1 MRKCRNWQT
10 SKTKDLV
17 VGTPCGFKS
26 HLPQSDK
33 KGCRISGSLFFY
45 PFVIPKSQAIT
56 CMLMQNIAAIPRS
69 QLITFTIRSVLRHI
83 LFILGLACEQN
94 IAAVDKTHV
103 TVFVQISFHSR
114 PPCVNLIDSFY
125 GLNSKPG
132 GVHMFVQL
140 PAYLMLKMAPVRRRQ
155 AKSKKS
161 RGRSPCSFILSFSLT
176 AVLRTYL
183 QRAP

>member
-1 MRKCRNWQT
+1 MADAQASGACYGNIVWVQVPSPAS

-56 CMLMQNIAAIPRS
+56 CMLIHKNAATPRS
-69 QLITFTIRSVLRHI
+69 QPIAFTISSILHHI
-83 LFILGLACEQN
+83 LFILGLAREQN
-94 IAAVDKTHV
+94 IAAVDKSHV

-114 PPCVNLIDSFY
+114 PPCVNLFAFFY
-125 GLNSKPG
+125 GLNLNRG
-132 GVHMFVQL
+132 GVHMFVQIQPPDIPGNL
-140 PAYLMLKMAPVRRRQ
+140 
-155 AKSKKS
+155 
-161 RGRSPCSFILSFSLT
+161 LSFFRGNTDPAKYIML
-176 AVLRTYL
+176 
-183 QRAP
+183 

>member
-1 MRKCRNWQT
+1 M
-10 SKTKDLV
+10 

-26 HLPQSDK
+26 HLPHSNHLK
-33 KGCRISGSLFFY
+33 RLSLIAAAFFCS
-45 PFVIPKSQAIT
+45 FTASKSQAIT
-56 CMLMQNIAAIPRS
+56 CMLIHKNAATPRS
-69 QLITFTIRSVLRHI
+69 QPIAFTISSILHHI
-83 LFILGLACEQN
+83 LFILGLAREQN
-94 IAAVDKTHV
+94 IAAVDKSHV

-140 PAYLMLKMAPVRRRQ
+140 PAYLTLKMAPVRRRQ

-161 RGRSPCSFILSFSLT
+161 RDRFPCSFILSFSLT